1 MESRPEDA
9 TENLSFPLAIF
20 SILLPSDQSY
30 FRRKLG
36 DLIFAALQRRAF
48 PPQSLQN
55 WGGISKFSFRPLSGN
70 DSDER
75 LFCAIFFSG
84 VIWFCLG
91 NMLLPKMSQP
101 ESGVAFCCL
110 KMTAGAGKIH
120 DPPRKMESGFKRH
133 AGKEVQMK

>member
-1 MESRPEDA
+1 MEGQPEDV

-91 NMLLPKMSQP
+91 NMPLPKMSQP
-101 ESGVAFCCL
+101 ESGWLRSAASRRPLAQGKFTACL
-110 KMTAGAGKIH
+110 RKIE
-120 DPPRKMESGFKRH
+120 P
-133 AGKEVQMK
+133 VL